1 MYVPYGQHLDVY
13 STRGVW
19 TIRAWKRLV
28 IRTTGDPLRLA
39 EAVRTAMADV
49 DPELVPYDIMTMDA
63 LLADSAQEEQFW
75 MQLLGLFAV
84 LAVALAA
91 VGLYGVISYSVAQ
104 RTHELGIRTALGATR
119 TDVLTLI
126 VRQGLVLVLL
136 GVAIGIPAAV
146 ALTRVIASQLFGV
159 TPTDPATFAAA
170 SVVFVGIAV
179 LACSIPARRAT
190 KVDPLVALR
199 AE

>member
-1 MYVPYGQHLDVY
+1 M
-13 STRGVW
+13 
-19 TIRAWKRLV
+19 
-28 IRTTGDPLRLA
+28 
-39 EAVRTAMADV
+39 
-49 DPELVPYDIMTMDA
+49 
-63 LLADSAQEEQFW
+63 
-75 MQLLGLFAV
+75 LLGLFAG
-84 LAVALAA
+84 LAVGLAA
-91 VGLYGVISYSVAQ
+91 IGLYGVISYAVAQ

-119 TDVLTLI
+119 ADVLTMI

-146 ALTRVIASQLFGV
+146 GLTRVIASQLFGI

-170 SVVFVGIAV
+170 SVVFVGIAL
-179 LACSIPARRAT
+179 LACSIPAHRAT

>member
-1 MYVPYGQHLDVY
+1 
-13 STRGVW
+13 
-19 TIRAWKRLV
+19 
-28 IRTTGDPLRLA
+28 
-39 EAVRTAMADV
+39 
-49 DPELVPYDIMTMDA
+49 
-63 LLADSAQEEQFW
+63 
-75 MQLLGLFAV
+75 MQLLGLFAG
-84 LAVALAA
+84 LAVGLAA
-91 VGLYGVISYSVAQ
+91 IGLYGVISYSVAR
-104 RTHELGIRTALGATR
+104 RTHELGVRTALGATR
-119 TDVLTLI
+119 NDVLTMI

-170 SVVFVGIAV
+170 SAVFVGIAL

>member
-1 MYVPYGQHLDVY
+1 
-13 STRGVW
+13 
-19 TIRAWKRLV
+19 
-28 IRTTGDPLRLA
+28 
-39 EAVRTAMADV
+39 
-49 DPELVPYDIMTMDA
+49 MTMDA
-63 LLADSAQEEQFW
+63 LLARSAQDEKFG
-75 MQLLGLFAV
+75 MQLLGLFAG
-84 LAVALAA
+84 LAVTLA
-91 VGLYGVISYSVAQ
+91 VIGLYGVISYAVAQ

-119 TDVLTLI
+119 TDVFTLI
-126 VRQGLVLVLL
+126 VRRGLVLALL

-146 ALTRVIASQLFGV
+146 ALTRLIGSRLFGV

-170 SVVFVGIAV
+170 AAVFVGIAL